1 MQTKTQSPRARR
13 GFTLAEMMVVIVI
26 IGLLA
31 TLVVPNV
38 IRRFFQAQSVKAKS
52 DIQAI
57 MQSLTEYAINNKGS
71 YPSSLQPLVT
81 PDTNGHCYLE
91 GYNQKIPR
99 DPWKREYLYEPPT
112 PEHPKPHVYSLGADG
127 KRGGTDDDA
136 DIDSDRIVESER

>member
-1 MQTKTQSPRARR
+1 MNECCETTVPKRKYWHWVAL
-13 GFTLAEMMVVIVI
+13 GVVV
-26 IGLLA
+26 LLA
-31 TLVVPNV
+31 ASLQLLPERLFTRYYAHGSNKGLT
-38 IRRFFQAQSVKAKS
+38 